1 MMRAIISSLCVATFF
16 VSVSA
21 APQSPLEKLK
31 KQVPWKKKDETTAS
45 ASKDAYLKLAREKKY
60 VLDNF
65 PHHTNR
71 SELANKAQAEHY
83 ARLAEELDYPNTRSK
98 LEEGVKK
105 FPEIAQEY
113 DVKLLLE
120 EFPSKFSMLSEH
132 FLSEAN
138 RFIEV
143 AYQTQS
149 KNRLRA
155 AEFAEGAVI
164 LTDTV
169 LSVTPNDA
177 RAMEVKRDAEA
188 AVTRIGGA
196 LVASVYTSP
205 FHKANAG
212 KIVFFSAPVEVRREN
227 TSAVAAG
234 FKGGSHIYAMA
245 YMKASFKDQVSLPNR
260 DLLKAIKLRLFI
272 DGNEYQDFG
281 GFPASITWEQYED
294 AGTTYLKVDLVPDP
308 ALVDYPSPFQYDPVI
323 KYAKVFGQSSPR
335 KHRIQLKLDADG
347 KVVAEGEFDLDLST
361 GQGAMMA
368 IADKLREAKL
378 SKVFLPKPKMT
389 NVAFQQ
395 SMAAALK
402 EQGWKETILRV
413 VITDSQWKIHRN
425 AFGAIEFRSIGA
437 AVAMKEPNGV
447 CKYFTLS
454 FKQDYRGGGYGKT
467 QQYGV
472 GDKLEMACSN
482 VNK

>member
-1 MMRAIISSLCVATFF
+1 MLRAIITSLCVATFLL
-16 VSVSA
+16 SVSA
-21 APQSPLEKLK
+21 APQNPLEKLK
-31 KQVPWKKKDETTAS
+31 KQVPWKKKVETTDS
-45 ASKDAYLKLAREKKY
+45 ASRDAYLKLAREKKY

-71 SELANKAQAEHY
+71 SEFADKAQAENY
-83 ARLAEELDYPNTRSK
+83 ARLAEELDYPSTRSK
-98 LEEGVKK
+98 LEEGVKQ

-120 EFPSKFSMLSEH
+120 EFPSKFAMLSEH

-155 AEFAEGAVI
+155 AEFAGGAMI
-164 LTDTV
+164 LANAV
-169 LSVTPNDA
+169 LSVTPNNA
-177 RAMEVKRDAEA
+177 RALEVKRDAEA

-212 KIVFFSAPVEVRREN
+212 KIVFFSAPAEIKREDQ
-227 TSAVAAG
+227 SAVAAG
-234 FKGGSHIYAMA
+234 FKGGAYIYAMA

-260 DLLKAIKLRLFI
+260 SLLKAIKLRLFI

-281 GFPASITWEQYED
+281 GFPASITWEQYQD
-294 AGTTYLKVDLVPDP
+294 PGTTYLKVDLVPDP
-308 ALVDYPSPFQYDPVI
+308 ALVDYPYPHQYNPLI
-323 KYAKVFGQSSPR
+323 KYAKVFGESSPR

-347 KVVAEGEFDLDLST
+347 KFVAEGEFDLDLST
-361 GQGAMMA
+361 GQDVMLA
-368 IADKLREAKL
+368 IADKLRNAKL
-378 SKVFLPKPKMT
+378 AKVFLPKPQMT
-389 NVAFQQ
+389 NGALQQ

-437 AVAMKEPNGV
+437 AVALKGHNGE

-467 QQYGV
+467 QQYAV
-472 GDKLEMACSN
+472 GDNFEMACSN